1 MLKWQNN
8 AKHNINQPTDF
19 HRFPLQHGWPGQ
31 PAQRASKTG
40 SGRAHVALMSGEEG
54 PTCNQH
60 LIVFCCCR
68 KLTRKQTRKP
78 GVCTPHCSEKWGIG
92 ISNACFLEVLRGTMW
107 NPNRFDGEVSPLIST
122 WWNLRLH
129 QPNHQ
134 PWFPAGSISWIPT
147 DLRDAERV
155 VHLPDIFGHLLRGLS
170 ILGWSNQCQDG
181 SLWSNLLKHHIWML
195 ICWMFQECLEGMFKL
210 YIYCIYTSVYSYTVI
225 NRWCI
230 ISIMSSMILLVETI
244 SSSV

>member
-107 NPNRFDGEVSPLIST
+107 NPKWSMGGHPCPFLLYGSKFICYLQWGSPCNDLQVRVLESGHDPHVGWLILKPRILCRMLS
-122 WWNLRLH
+122 LH
-129 QPNHQ
+129 KCPRSPPFSDH
-134 PWFPAGSISWIPT
+134 
-147 DLRDAERV
+147 
-155 VHLPDIFGHLLRGLS
+155 FGWL
-170 ILGWSNQCQDG
+170 
-181 SLWSNLLKHHIWML
+181 
-195 ICWMFQECLEGMFKL
+195 
-210 YIYCIYTSVYSYTVI
+210 
-225 NRWCI
+225 
-230 ISIMSSMILLVETI
+230 
-244 SSSV
+244 SSVLLCQRCS